1 MFYFILLLLIIS
13 QIYTLT
19 KIISYSKSKK
29 ESDAIIE
36 KYKGVTTLA
45 KIPERIYYKDVEPD
59 WQTFYNFMENIKL
72 EGWKADVTQDSM
84 RVSSD
89 SCWIVSLISHDQ
101 NSSMTARLRDYGD
114 GVFLASCNIRGG
126 GGTSLSVSREDK
138 IANDIV
144 LFIWD
149 YVVKHYEDENNE
161 SISSYKDS
169 INRINDQLK
178 TLNRSKRLNN
188 ILEL

>member
-29 ESDAIIE
+29 ESDSVIE

-126 GGTSLSVSREDK
+126 GGASLSVSREDK
-138 IANDIV
+138 IANDII

-149 YVVKHYEDENNE
+149 YVVKHYEDENKE
-161 SISSYKDS
+161 SILLYKDVIS
-169 INRINDQLK
+169 QINAQLK

>member
-29 ESDAIIE
+29 ESDTVIE
-36 KYKGVTTLA
+36 RYKGVTTLA

-72 EGWKADVTQDSM
+72 EGWKADVTEDSM
-84 RVSSD
+84 KVSS
-89 SCWIVSLISHDQ
+89 SAGYVINLISHDQ
-101 NSSMTARLRDYGD
+101 SSSMYVRLRDYGN
-114 GVFLASCNIRGG
+114 GVFLATCNIRGG
-126 GGTSLSVSREDK
+126 GAGLSVSKEDK
-138 IANDIV
+138 IATDII

>member
-1 MFYFILLLLIIS
+1 MLYFILSLLIIS

-29 ESDAIIE
+29 ESESIIE

-72 EGWKADVTQDSM
+72 EGWKAEVTEDQLRID
-84 RVSSD
+84 RD
-89 SCWIVSLISHDQ
+89 SCWVVNLTSHDGK
-101 NSSMTARLRDYGD
+101 SVMSARIRDYGD
-114 GVFLASCNIRGG
+114 GVFLSNCNIRAA
-126 GGTSLSVSREDK
+126 GTSLGVSKEDK
-138 IANDIV
+138 IATDII

-161 SISSYKDS
+161 LISSYKDS
-169 INRINDQLK
+169 INRINEQLK

>member
-1 MFYFILLLLIIS
+1 MLYFILSLLIVS

-29 ESDAIIE
+29 ESETVIE

-45 KIPERIYYKDVEPD
+45 KIPERIYYKDIEPD

-72 EGWKADVTQDSM
+72 EGWKADVIQDSM

-89 SCWIVSLISHDQ
+89 ACYVVNLISHDQ
-101 NSSMTARLRDYGD
+101 SSSMSVRLRDYGD

-138 IANDIV
+138 IATDII

-149 YVVKHYEDENNE
+149 YVVKHYEDENKE
-161 SISSYKDS
+161 SILLYKDI
-169 INRINDQLK
+169 INKINAQLK

>member
-1 MFYFILLLLIIS
+1 MLYFILSLLIIS

-19 KIISYSKSKK
+19 KTISYSKSKK
-29 ESDAIIE
+29 ESESVIE

-72 EGWKADVTQDSM
+72 EGWRADVTEDSM
-84 RVSSD
+84 RVGGD
-89 SCWIVSLISHDQ
+89 ACYVVNLISHDQ
-101 NSSMTARLRDYGD
+101 NSSMSVRLRDYGD
-114 GVFLASCNIRGG
+114 GVFLATCNIRG

-138 IANDIV
+138 IANDII

-149 YVVKHYEDENNE
+149 YVVKHYEDENKE
-161 SISSYKDS
+161 SILLYKDIIS
-169 INRINDQLK
+169 QINAQLK

>member
-1 MFYFILLLLIIS
+1 MLYFILSLLVIS

-45 KIPERIYYKDVEPD
+45 KIPERVYYKDVEPD
-59 WQTFYNFMENIKL
+59 WKTFYDFMENIKL
-72 EGWKADVTQDSM
+72 ERWKADVTEDSM

-89 SCWIVSLISHDQ
+89 ACYVVNLISHDQ
-101 NSSMTARLRDYGD
+101 SSSMSVRLRDYGD
-114 GVFLASCNIRGG
+114 GIFLSSCNIRA
-126 GGTSLSVSREDK
+126 GGTSLVASKEDS
-138 IANDIV
+138 ISDDIII
-144 LFIWD
+144 FIWD
-149 YVVKHYEDENNE
+149 YIIEHYENINKE
-161 SISSYKDS
+161 SIDSYRSS
-169 INRINDQLK
+169 INRINAQLK

>member
-1 MFYFILLLLIIS
+1 MFYFILLILIIS

-29 ESDAIIE
+29 ESESVIE

-59 WQTFYNFMENIKL
+59 WQTFYNFMENINL
-72 EGWKADVTQDSM
+72 EGWRADVTEDSM
-84 RVSSD
+84 RVGGD
-89 SCWIVSLISHDQ
+89 ACYVVNLISHDQ
-101 NSSMTARLRDYGD
+101 NSSMSVRLRDYGD
-114 GVFLASCNIRGG
+114 GMFLATCNIRG

-138 IANDIV
+138 IATDII

-149 YVVKHYEDENNE
+149 YVIKYHEDQNNE